1 MNIAKKLAISMI
13 FVLLLALPAN
23 AGDGVAKVII
33 LKGNVQASTND
44 GNPVKLKKGMW
55 LKEGAIVT
63 TQAKSFAKLLFID
76 KSSMNIGPNSE
87 MKIKEFPKSDAGI
100 IQLMKGQIRSKVTKD
115 YMNMKDK
122 KKSKLFIK
130 TKTAAMGVR
139 GTDFQVNFNPINQA
153 TSLVT
158 FEGNVVMAQLHD
170 LANMAITQSNLE
182 KIVSSDIA
190 VSVKKGQYSGA
201 SPKTPRATL
210 PIKISPI
217 QLNKLESI
225 QVPGLSPAEARSV
238 GEGSKNTPPKEF
250 RNIIP
255 PGVDAKE
262 FSNEAKEVD
271 KEVSKTLGT
280 GTVVSV
286 QREIKRE
293 NQLENTPP
301 PEGMV
306 NPATGEIAPPAGGFI
321 DLNTAQYIPP
331 PEGSQF
337 DPNAGVY
344 IPPPSLGTVDPE
356 TGDFKNE
363 NFELA
368 PDGSW
373 EPKAEESFAENSV
386 DNERAP
392 ASENE
397 EQLASNEPK
406 DKVFEGDP
414 SMKPPADVEAVSV
427 IGSDKTEMAALSDQ
441 LKPIAPPTNDL
452 KLDIA
457 PAGENGDQTK
467 GSDRGIASVNET
479 SANSETDGSKDEFNS
494 STPEPVDAE
503 YGETAPEIDNESLE
517 ELANNVS
524 EDIIESV
531 EEDFDELQEQINQI
545 NQGSTKTDF
554 NVDVQ

>member
-1 MNIAKKLAISMI
+1 MNIAMKFALSMI
-13 FVLLLALPAN
+13 FVLLLAVPTN
-23 AGDGVAKVII
+23 AGNGVAKVII
-33 LKGNVQASTND
+33 LKGNVQASTRD
-44 GNPVKLKKGMW
+44 GKTIKLKKGMW
-55 LKEGAIVT
+55 LKEGAIVI

-76 KSSMNIGPNSE
+76 KSSMNVGPNSE

-139 GTDFQVNFNPINQA
+139 GTDFQVNYNPINEA

-170 LANMAITQSNLE
+170 LANMVVTQSNLE

-190 VSVKKGQYSGA
+190 VSVKRGQYSGA

-217 QLNKLESI
+217 QLNKLQAVE
-225 QVPGLSPAEARSV
+225 VPGLSPAEARST
-238 GEGSKNTPPKEF
+238 GEGSRNSPPKEF
-250 RNIIP
+250 RNVIP

-262 FSNEAKEVD
+262 FSNETKEID
-271 KEVSKTLGT
+271 KEMSKTIGSNA
-280 GTVVSV
+280 VVSV
-286 QREIKRE
+286 QREVTRE
-293 NQLENTPP
+293 TQLDNTPP

-344 IPPPSLGTVDPE
+344 IPPASLGSVDPE
-356 TGDFKNE
+356 TGDFKND

-373 EPKAEESFAENSV
+373 EPKTEESFAENTG
-386 DNERAP
+386 DNERSP
-392 ASENE
+392 ASETDVNG
-397 EQLASNEPK
+397 EQISSNEIK
-406 DKVFEGDP
+406 ENSLEGDA
-414 SMKPPADVEAVSV
+414 SMQPPADIEAANV
-427 IGSDKTEMAALSDQ
+427 IGADQNEMAEINEQ
-441 LKPIAPPTNDL
+441 LQPVAPITDL
-452 KLDIA
+452 KIEINPDNNDKD
-457 PAGENGDQTK
+457 P
-467 GSDRGIASVNET
+467 SRGIASTNENT
-479 SANSETDGSKDEFNS
+479 IDGQSEVPTDGPNEL
-494 STPEPVDAE
+494 VDNKVEAE
-503 YGETAPEIDNESLE
+503 YGETPVEIDNESLE
-517 ELANNVS
+517 EFANNIS
-524 EDIIESV
+524 EDIIGEV
-531 EEDFDELQEQINQI
+531 EDDFDELQEQINQI
-545 NQGSTKTDF
+545 NQGSTRTDF